1 MFLVTL
7 DYPLE
12 MMNFFALI
20 FPLITFDALPV
31 DPLYEKIFKFSKIT
45 TDGVLTDQFDNAGY
59 SSYFIVNNIGSLFL
73 ITVCKLAVICL
84 LWFGRKF

>member
-31 DPLYEKIFKFSKIT
+31 DPLYERIFKFS
-45 TDGVLTDQFDNAGY
+45 
-59 SSYFIVNNIGSLFL
+59 
-73 ITVCKLAVICL
+73 
-84 LWFGRKF
+84 